1 MGENQFKYRDQESG
15 GENVGGK
22 LQGSGIDQFSSDLN
36 KGRYEEAMDDVYGIP
51 ESATGDL
58 NSYEGRLDEHIA
70 NQNPSL
76 NESLG
81 SESISPRQLEE
92 SENAKLK
99 NRIAEY
105 GETNNL
111 DYQVHEVLDMLSG
124 AIEDALEQAQ
134 KYRNLSSKN
143 KFMGIPIYSSLKK
156 ISASKKFRD
165 LMANIEETYMKLPEN
180 MREKR
185 YMQLLNHD
193 KISKT
198 YGKGD
203 KLEATGEAVAA
214 AGVGAALGGYAMVA
228 KTTMGIGMTAMPGVG
243 IAALI
248 GGGAW
253 VAMKGGV
260 IGALAGSVMKTFGR
274 FKSIDSDYELDKAIH
289 ELHGLHE
296 KVHEYKNGAKP
307 GQYQELYTGNA
318 MTNLEMMAGNSGGSV
333 ATGLAAGMMGG
344 ALMR

>member
-1 MGENQFKYRDQESG
+1 MGENQFKYRGPEWDREDVRPQA
-15 GENVGGK
+15 
-22 LQGSGIDQFSSDLN
+22 QGSQIDEFSSDLN
-36 KGRYEEAMDDVYGIP
+36 KGRYAEATDHVYAIP
-51 ESATGDL
+51 ESATDDL
-58 NSYEGRLDEHIA
+58 DSYEGRLDAHIA

-76 NESLG
+76 KESLG
-81 SESISPRQLEE
+81 TETISASQLEK

-156 ISASKKFRD
+156 ISASKKFRE

-185 YMQLLNHD
+185 YMDLLNHD

-203 KLEATGEAVAA
+203 KLEATGEAVAT

-253 VAMKGGV
+253 AAMKVGAL
-260 IGALAGSVMKTFGR
+260 GALAGSVMKTFGR

-296 KVHEYKNGAKP
+296 KVHGYKNGAKP
-307 GQYQELYTGNA
+307 GQYQELYAGNA

-333 ATGLAAGMMGG
+333 GTGLAAGMIGG